1 MLSLLIVRS
10 LLSLLIERSFAVAVD
25 CEIIA
30 VAVDCEI
37 IAVAVDCEILAVAVD
52 CEILAVAVDCVTTA
66 GHKQRFAPSQPCPVW
81 YLTSLPIFRTEVRP
95 LPSVTM
101 TPSLTPAVSRRP
113 KSSRAMSPLVC
124 GTCRLCGVMVTDLA
138 LSLLPSLSLFGL
150 NKILFTHRNHKL
162 NKQVQETQ
170 KQYAYLSV
178 TYI

>member
-1 MLSLLIVRS
+1 MVFLSV
-10 LLSLLIERSFAVAVD
+10 LIEIITVTVDRGIIAVIVDCEIITVIVD

-37 IAVAVDCEILAVAVD
+37 IAVAVDCVI
-52 CEILAVAVDCVTTA
+52 TA

-81 YLTSLPIFRTEVRP
+81 YLTSLPIFRTELRP
-95 LPSVTM
+95 LPSVAM

-138 LSLLPSLSLFGL
+138 LSLSFPLSLSL
-150 NKILFTHRNHKL
+150 
-162 NKQVQETQ
+162 V
-170 KQYAYLSV
+170 
-178 TYI
+178 